1 MLMLPGILF
10 IQFCMSFLMVQRA
23 PITTGNV
30 VVLSPLIRSTSI
42 SKSLYLLSFFV
53 VLTGVLVSRGI
64 VVSMRK
70 QVLSFLLF
78 SKMSGQLAA
87 MVLSVWMGMSHRMMT
102 LSFQV
107 TVLGIYSCD
116 RSFTSIPSSLQIFQ
130 CMCACV
136 CVCVHVLL
144 LLLLL
149 LLLSILLLLLYYLFH
164 ELYTE
169 KNKET
174 RNTSATF
181 FSNRD
186 LE

>member
-10 IQFCMSFLMVQRA
+10 IQFSMSFLMEQRA
-23 PITTGNV
+23 PITTGTV

-42 SKSLYLLSFFV
+42 FKSLYLLSFFV
-53 VLTGVLVSRGI
+53 VLTEVLVSGGI
-64 VVSMRK
+64 VMSMRR

-78 SKMSGQLAA
+78 STMPGQLAA
-87 MVLSVWMGMSHRMMT
+87 MVLSVWMGMSHRMVT

-107 TVLGIYSCD
+107 TVLGTCSCD
-116 RSFTSIPSSLQIFQ
+116 RSFTSIPNSLQIFQ

-136 CVCVHVLL
+136 CVDA
-144 LLLLL
+144 LL
-149 LLLSILLLLLYYLFH
+149 LLLSILLLLYYLFH